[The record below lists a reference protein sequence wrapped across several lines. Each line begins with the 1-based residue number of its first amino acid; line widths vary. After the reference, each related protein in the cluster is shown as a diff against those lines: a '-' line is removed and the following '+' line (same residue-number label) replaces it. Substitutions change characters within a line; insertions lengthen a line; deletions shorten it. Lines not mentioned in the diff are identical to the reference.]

1 MRQSL
6 IDLINQLDVDELTY
20 VYTFVK
26 ELFFCDN

>member
-6 IDLINQLDVDELTY
+6 IDLINQLDAEELMY